1 MDRERFLR
9 LIKAPISDEELDRV
23 FDGKIER
30 LLTVANTKTMKGEKK
45 GYLTAILHLSPSDRS
60 GFNVCPMASKGC
72 RAACLNTAGRGRF
85 DKTQAARRR
94 KTHWYMA
101 RREEFI
107 DQLAH
112 EIERH
117 HRAAW
122 AKGLLACVRLNGT
135 SDIPWETRAPGLFRE
150 FPGVQFYDYTKV
162 PSRPL
167 DIPNYHLTFSLSES
181 NEIHARDE
189 LSRGCNVAAVF
200 FERPENFLG
209 YPVVDGDESDLRFL
223 DPPGVVVGLTAK
235 GEAKSDTSGFVQL

>member
-9 LIKAPISDEELDRV
+9 LIKAPISEDDLDRV

-45 GYLTAILHLSPSDRS
+45 GYLTAILHLAPSDRS
-60 GFNVCPMASKGC
+60 GFNVCPMASQGC

-85 DKTQAARRR
+85 DATQAARRR

-107 DQLAH
+107 DQLAV

-122 AKGLLACVRLNGT
+122 AKGFRACIRLNGT
-135 SDIPWETRAPGLFRE
+135 SDIPWEKSGLFGD

-162 PSRPL
+162 PGRPL
-167 DIPNYHLTFSLSES
+167 DIPNYHLTFSLAES
-181 NEIHARDE
+181 NAEHARAE
-189 LSRGCNVAAVF
+189 LERGCNVAVVF
-200 FERPENFLG
+200 RDRPETFWG
-209 YPVVDGDESDLRFL
+209 HPVVDGDESDLRFL
-223 DPPGVVVGLTAK
+223 DPQGVVVGLTAK
-235 GEAKSDTSGFVQL
+235 GEARTDTSGFVQL